1 MSTFCLIRKNLCF
14 KPACSM
20 PSWEKSCKIIIFS
33 LRLYLILNQNF
44 LGYNRWACGSC
55 LERWWSH
62 KQKSR
67 VRRVT
72 ITSLWVATIRHHHTE
87 KQWNNDTYLILTAER
102 EGGQRVKLP
111 STIKTGQAHVRMSDL
126 NSSAVKLHDPLQTPD
141 HSAYPQQGRG
151 VRGFH

>member
-1 MSTFCLIRKNLCF
+1 
-14 KPACSM
+14 M
-20 PSWEKSCKIIIFS
+20 PSWEKSCNIIFS

-67 VRRVT
+67 VHRVT

-87 KQWNNDTYLILTAER
+87 KQWNNDTYLILTTER
-102 EGGQRVKLP
+102 EGGQRLKLP

-141 HSAYPQQGRG
+141 PRPLRIPATGEGSK
-151 VRGFH
+151 GFSLIFYNLDV